1 MITQLINHRS
11 VYSVLF
17 YVLLIALIIVIKP
30 SWLFYEDGQVRD
42 FGLGTKQTVFSLG
55 VIVVA
60 LAIVAY
66 YIFAVI
72 DILFSN

>member
-1 MITQLINHRS
+1 MATQLINHRS

-17 YVLLIALIIVIKP
+17 YVLLIALIIVVKP
-30 SWLFYEDGQVRD
+30 SWLFYDDGQVRN
-42 FGLGTKQTVFSLG
+42 FGLGCQQTVFSLG

-72 DILFSN
+72 DILFAN

>member
-1 MITQLINHRS
+1 MTQLINHRS

-17 YVLLIALIIVIKP
+17 YVLLIVLIIVMRP
-30 SWLFYEDGQVRD
+30 AWLFHENGQVKT
-42 FGLGTKQTVFSLG
+42 FGLGCQQTVFSLG

-66 YIFAVI
+66 YVFAMI
-72 DILFSN
+72 DILFAA